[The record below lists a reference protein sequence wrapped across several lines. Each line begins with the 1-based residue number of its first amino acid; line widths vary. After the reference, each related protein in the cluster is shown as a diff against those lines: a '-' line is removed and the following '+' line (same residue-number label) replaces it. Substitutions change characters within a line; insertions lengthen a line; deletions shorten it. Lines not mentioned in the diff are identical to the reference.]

1 MKKIILLVI
10 DGLGDRPSTA
20 LNGKT
25 PLEAAS
31 MPSVERLV
39 PASLI
44 GSIDNSLGLSEPT
57 SDLAVLSLLGYDPKK
72 IKAPRSILDV
82 IAEGLPFNDG
92 ELALHCNFAT
102 LADDGVTLLDRRVG
116 RTLTKGEA
124 QILERFINEN
134 LEIKNAS
141 FVFKHTVDYMGVLVI
156 KHSEGWL
163 DAEISD
169 VDPWRADQPK
179 LLNECKPLNNSIEAR
194 RACEAVNEFV
204 KETREKLR
212 EHPINRYRREL
223 KMLEA
228 NVIVTRQAGN
238 RMPKG
243 HVKLSDKYDLRFA
256 AQARLPTERGIARLV
271 GMEVIDVPQI
281 APHENLGAYYAER
294 ARIIAQ
300 KIKEYDVIY
309 SHFDEA
315 DDAAHDGDAL
325 RKKHVLETWDKYFLA
340 ELMSR
345 IDLHDV
351 VLCITADHA
360 TVCELKAHTADP
372 TPLLIYGGAHK
383 YKGYIARFSER
394 ECNRSPFKITGV
406 QLLDSLIEMSMS

>member
-20 LNGKT
+20 LNGQT

-31 MPSVERLV
+31 MPSVESLIS
-39 PASLI
+39 ASLI
-44 GSIDNSLGLSEPT
+44 GSVDNSLGLSEPT

-124 QILERFINEN
+124 QILERFLNEN
-134 LEIKNAS
+134 IEIRNAS
-141 FVFKHTVDYMGVLVI
+141 FVFKHTIDYMGVLVI

-179 LLNECKPLNNSIEAR
+179 ILNECKPLNNSIEAR

-204 KETREKLR
+204 KETR
-212 EHPINRYRREL
+212 
-223 KMLEA
+223 
-228 NVIVTRQAGN
+228 
-238 RMPKG
+238 
-243 HVKLSDKYDLRFA
+243 
-256 AQARLPTERGIARLV
+256 
-271 GMEVIDVPQI
+271 
-281 APHENLGAYYAER
+281 
-294 ARIIAQ
+294 
-300 KIKEYDVIY
+300 
-309 SHFDEA
+309 
-315 DDAAHDGDAL
+315 
-325 RKKHVLETWDKYFLA
+325 
-340 ELMSR
+340 
-345 IDLHDV
+345 
-351 VLCITADHA
+351 
-360 TVCELKAHTADP
+360 
-372 TPLLIYGGAHK
+372 
-383 YKGYIARFSER
+383 
-394 ECNRSPFKITGV
+394 
-406 QLLDSLIEMSMS
+406 